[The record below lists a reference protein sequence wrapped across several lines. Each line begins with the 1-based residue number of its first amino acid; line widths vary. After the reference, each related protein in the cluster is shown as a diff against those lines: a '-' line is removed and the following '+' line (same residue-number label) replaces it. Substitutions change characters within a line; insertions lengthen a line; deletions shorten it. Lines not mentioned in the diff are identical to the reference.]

1 MSFKVLIFC
10 IQVLKSV
17 ADLSRSL
24 TEENY
29 KGLYDEKYLT
39 LKSIGKGAFGF
50 VKLAQRR
57 SDKQEVSLSFM
68 DEFVLL
74 ETFKS
79 FLSSL

>member
-1 MSFKVLIFC
+1 MMKG
-10 IQVLKSV
+10 V

-29 KGLYDEKYLT
+29 KGRYDEKYLT

-57 SDKQEVSLSFM
+57 SDKQEVGL
-68 DEFVLL
+68 DICD
-74 ETFKS
+74 
-79 FLSSL
+79 